1 RLILTVVTIG
11 LVSLLTAAELAL
23 PTVFHLKTPPQNF
36 KSPFNFSFTIHPIVF
51 HGNAVVAMIVIP
63 LVLVGLTAFFRYTDI
78 GIAIRASA
86 ESADRASLL
95 GVPVKRVNT
104 VVWVLATL
112 LAFIGLFLRAGV
124 VGLPIGTALGLS
136 LLVRALAAAVIGRME
151 K

>member
-1 RLILTVVTIG
+1 FPI
-11 LVSLLTAAELAL
+11 
-23 PTVFHLKTPPQNF
+23 N
-36 KSPFNFSFTIHPIVF
+36 PIVC
-51 HGNAVVAMIVIP
+51 HGNAVVAMIIIP
-63 LVLVGLTAFFRYTDI
+63 LVLIGLTAFFRYTDI

-124 VGLPIGTALGLS
+124 VGLPIGGALGLAI
-136 LLVRALAAAVIGRME
+136 LARALGAAVIGRRE
-151 K
+151 RLRTV